1 MRSIGS
7 RRAGIS
13 VVSLSLIAW
22 LGITWAVTVQQR
34 SRARAFLQEFIALN
48 LGESTF
54 ADAQRLAESY
64 GGKPWSPSSQNAT
77 CSARS
82 CELMFVFD
90 NKPLRSLPGIRGVY
104 FGAVITVK
112 EGRIVGSSIVVYQRL
127 ASSGELV
134 SDGGGPEYEY
144 LYGVRDVAERTDG
157 EYGVTKKEVD
167 AQGIPHFLIV
177 GLGPNSSAEARKRAY
192 SLDLSCLARLNACN
206 TASAIYPPGWQTW

>member
-7 RRAGIS
+7 HRATIS
-13 VVSLSLIAW
+13 VASLSLIAW

-34 SRARAFLQEFIALN
+34 SRARAFLQEFLTLN
-48 LGESTF
+48 LDKSTF
-54 ADAQRLAESY
+54 ADAQGLAESY
-64 GGKPWSPSSQNAT
+64 GGKPWSASSQNAT
-77 CSARS
+77 CSAES
-82 CELMFVFD
+82 CELLFTFD
-90 NKPLRSLPGIRGVY
+90 NKPLRTLPGIRGVY

-112 EGRIVGSSIVVYQRL
+112 EGRIVESSIVYQRL
-127 ASSGELV
+127 ASSGEPV

-144 LYGVRDVAERTDG
+144 LYGVRDVAERKDG

-177 GLGPNSSAEARKRAY
+177 GLGPNSTAEARKRAY